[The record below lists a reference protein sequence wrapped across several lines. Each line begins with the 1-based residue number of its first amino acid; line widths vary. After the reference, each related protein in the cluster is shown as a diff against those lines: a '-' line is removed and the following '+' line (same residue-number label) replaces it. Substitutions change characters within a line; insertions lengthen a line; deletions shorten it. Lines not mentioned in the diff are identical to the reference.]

1 MRIAI
6 IGSGIAGLGAAYLL
20 HPHHEIMV
28 FEKNLSLGGHART
41 VDVVVDQTD
50 VAVDTG
56 FIVFNK
62 RNYPHL
68 TGLFDH
74 LKVPYAKSDMSFG
87 ASIDNGW
94 LEYGSVGIRSLFA
107 QKRNMFRPAY
117 WRMLKDIVRFNKQ
130 AHHHMASTKPLGEVL
145 NEMGMGDWFRR
156 YYLLAMGAAIWS
168 MPLESMLKFPART
181 FLRFFENHGLLT
193 VSDHPQWYTV
203 HGGSRNYVN
212 LVSAS
217 FIEKVRLGA
226 HILTVERDA
235 GGVTITLKD
244 SSQERFD
251 KVIFACHPDQA
262 MALLKKPTDKEKA
275 IIGAFRYQPNRA
287 VLHTD
292 ASLMPRR
299 RRAWTSWV
307 YRSEQ
312 RSDNKP
318 AVSLSYWMNNLQP
331 LPVKTPLLVTL
342 NPGHEPHPD
351 HRLDEHMFDHP
362 VFDEAAIHAQEQL
375 PTLQGEHHT
384 YYAGAWTRYG
394 FHEDGLLSAV
404 NVAAAFGIVPPWQSE
419 EGLVT

>member
-6 IGSGIAGLGAAYLL
+6 IGTGIAGLGAAYLL
-20 HPHHEIMV
+20 HPHHEIVV

-74 LKVPYAKSDMSFG
+74 LNVPYAKSDMSFG
-87 ASIDNGW
+87 ASIDDGW

-203 HGGSRNYVN
+203 QGGSRNYVN

-217 FIEKVRLGA
+217 FLEKVRLGVQ
-226 HILTVERDA
+226 ILTVDRDA

-244 SSQERFD
+244 SSQEQFD

-262 MALLKKPTDKEKA
+262 MAMLKKPTDKEKA

-292 ASLMPRR
+292 VSLMPRR

-307 YRSEQ
+307 YRSEGK
-312 RSDNKP
+312 SDNKP
-318 AVSLSYWMNNLQP
+318 VVSLSYWMNNLQP

-351 HRLDEHMFDHP
+351 CCLDEHMFDHP